1 MPVRQSPRPVSA
13 QGGNHITPARRPD
26 ETSLSSGYFL
36 GYRTILEHGPYE
48 AQVSFVISTDSFTL
62 TPQDNPKDRAIIGV
76 SLAAANS
83 YFALE
88 VGLSSE
94 FGGDTETVLGGA
106 SLRDDF

>member
-1 MPVRQSPRPVSA
+1 MQ
-13 QGGNHITPARRPD
+13 I
-26 ETSLSSGYFL
+26 
-36 GYRTILEHGPYE
+36 
-48 AQVSFVISTDSFTL
+48 SFVTSPGSFTL
-62 TPQDNPKDRAIIGV
+62 TAQDNPKDRAIIGV